1 MKLRTIIGTLLL
13 LALLTTATSAQTE
26 NKDLP
31 TEQEITNYL
40 SSFPSSNFVE
50 SASEASM
57 NDNPTWKWD
66 TWTDA
71 EGNDYISFYYTSNS
85 AKGYGSLYYDDL
97 GNEIGNTCGLTLT
110 LEDSYKGEEVQEEKP
125 APVEEVDE
133 PEEDTEE
140 ICEDCVED
148 ELPEE
153 KTESKIE
160 KGLDIHY
167 SASKIKTMT
176 TQEKLDVV
184 MKVYYILMGD

>member
-1 MKLRTIIGTLLL
+1 MKLRTLLGTLLI
-13 LALLTTATSAQTE
+13 LALLTTAASAQTE

-31 TEQEITNYL
+31 TQATITNYL
-40 SSFPSSNFVE
+40 SGLQISSDFVE
-50 SASEASM
+50 SASESSM

-71 EGNDYISFYYTSNS
+71 EGNDFISFYYTADSS
-85 AKGYGSLYYDDL
+85 KGYGSLYYDDS
-97 GNEIGNTCGLTLT
+97 GNEVGKTCGLTLT
-110 LEDSYKGEEVQEEKP
+110 LADSYKGEAVKEENP
-125 APVEEVDE
+125 DPVEDE
-133 PEEDTEE
+133 LEEDE
-140 ICEDCVED
+140 ICEDCIEEEIPD
-148 ELPEE
+148 EI
-153 KTESKIE
+153 TETKIE